1 MIKIDIDSDE
11 SMQEW
16 FDSLNSSYFDIVSKK
31 YPEAL
36 ENSDL
41 EDNNLEDRV
50 IAALKKESE

>member
-31 YPEAL
+31 YPKAL
-36 ENSDL
+36 ENSDS
-41 EDNNLEDRV
+41 EDNNLENRV
-50 IAALKKESE
+50 VAGKE